1 MSGAKWGIIVN
12 VAIDIP
18 FFKKGSLPKFSLDF
32 LSGRPSRV
40 AGIDIG
46 VSSAKVVQ
54 LRYEKEKAVL
64 ETYGEL
70 LVGGY
75 FRGEGNKG
83 GGFMRYSDNEAA
95 ELLRDLFKESNIS
108 AKDAVFSIPSTVGFT
123 TVISFPL
130 LPREEIEQAIPFE
143 ARKYVP
149 IPIAE
154 TVIDWDII
162 EISEEKKSTEVLLI
176 AVSKEVTEKIKRMS
190 ALAGINVRA
199 MEIETF
205 CMIRSLLG
213 QDPLPTAVINLGHQS
228 TNLMVVDR
236 GRLRLSHSFD
246 HGSNSLTRALEQ
258 GLGVS
263 SERAEA
269 IKREVGLSEKVEE
282 REITSVILPLL
293 DVMFTEFERIIIFYN
308 RKAERKIQRVVI
320 TGGGSNLKGVV
331 DLASTKFGIEV
342 SRGNPFAR
350 VVTPSFLQPTLRE
363 IGSSFAV
370 AVGAALREITIR

>member
-1 MSGAKWGIIVN
+1 M
-12 VAIDIP
+12 AIDIP

-40 AGIDIG
+40 AGVDIG

-54 LRYEKEKAVL
+54 LKYEKERAVL

-75 FRGEGNKG
+75 FKGEGNKG

-108 AKDAVFSIPSTVGFT
+108 AKDAVFSIPSSVGFT
-123 TVISFPL
+123 TIISFPL
-130 LPREEIEQAIPFE
+130 LPKAEIEQAIPFE

-149 IPIAE
+149 IPTAE

-162 EISEEKKSTEVLLI
+162 DISEEKKSTEVLLI
-176 AVSKEVTEKIKRMS
+176 AVPKEVTEKIKRMS
-190 ALAGINVRA
+190 SLAGINIRA

-213 QDPLPTAVINLGHQS
+213 QDPLPTAIINLGHQS
-228 TNLMVVDR
+228 TNLIVADR
-236 GRLRLSHSFD
+236 GRLRLSHNFD
-246 HGSNSLTRALEQ
+246 HGSKSLTRALEQ

-269 IKREVGLSEKVEE
+269 IKKEVGLSEKVEE
-282 REITSVILPLL
+282 REITSVISPLL
-293 DVMFTEFERIIIFYN
+293 ESLFTEIERIILFYN
-308 RKAERKIQRVVI
+308 RRAERKIQRAVL

-331 DLASTKFGIEV
+331 DLASTKLGIEV
-342 SRGNPFAR
+342 SHGNPFVK

-363 IGSSFAV
+363 IGPGFAV
-370 AVGAALREITIR
+370 AVGAALREITTR